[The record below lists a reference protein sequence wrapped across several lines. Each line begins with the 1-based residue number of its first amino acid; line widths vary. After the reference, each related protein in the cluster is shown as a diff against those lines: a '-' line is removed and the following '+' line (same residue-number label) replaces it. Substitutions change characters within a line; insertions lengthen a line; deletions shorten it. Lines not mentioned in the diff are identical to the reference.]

1 MRGVSQVWQ
10 DKTFDLTRR
19 EIRTRRPFD
28 EVVAAIEAKA
38 PVVVPEANHQLLGQD
53 TIAAIRSGRLD
64 SAELRRR
71 VESRLGPSGFMLLMK
86 IEHDLLMG
94 DLGRK
99 HRSVQYAIGNP
110 LIAKDVSDAAPE
122 VCLYTPLRIA
132 VLEDEKDGSTWVLYD
147 NPESLMGSFGSPA
160 ARKIGSSLN
169 QKIIKLVEEA
179 L

>member
-1 MRGVSQVWQ
+1 MWTET
-10 DKTFDLTRR
+10 TFDLTRR
-19 EIRTRRPFD
+19 EIRTSRPFD
-28 EVVAAIEAKA
+28 QVVAAIEARA
-38 PVVVPEANHQLLGQD
+38 PVVVLETNHQLLGRD
-53 TIAAIRSGRLD
+53 AIDAISAGRLD

-71 VESRLGPSGFMLLMK
+71 VESRLGSSGFMLLMK

-110 LIAKDVSDAAPE
+110 LIAKDVSDAAPK

-147 NPESLMGSFGSPA
+147 NPKSLMGSFNSSA
-160 ARKIGSSLN
+160 AKKIGSSLN

-179 L
+179 V

>member
-1 MRGVSQVWQ
+1 MWTET
-10 DKTFDLTRR
+10 TFDLTRR
-19 EIRTRRPFD
+19 EIRTSRPFD
-28 EVVAAIEAKA
+28 QVVAAIEARA
-38 PVVVPEANHQLLGQD
+38 PVVVLETNHQLLGRD
-53 TIAAIRSGRLD
+53 AIDAISAGRLD

-71 VESRLGPSGFMLLMK
+71 VESRLGSSGFMLLMK

-110 LIAKDVSDAAPE
+110 LIAKDVSDAAPK

-132 VLEDEKDGSTWVLYD
+132 VLEDEKDGSTWILYD
-147 NPESLMGSFGSPA
+147 NPESLMGSFDSSA
-160 ARKIGSSLN
+160 AKKIGSSLN